1 MHGIVFDLAE
11 QLGFGGRI
19 MKSVLG
25 LKELNIIAKYLL
37 LVYIRE
43 GARSS
48 GLTDIG
54 ILLDKNTD
62 QKTTT
67 KTKQTKTRNKSV
79 KSY

>member
-1 MHGIVFDLAE
+1 
-11 QLGFGGRI
+11 

-62 QKTTT
+62 QKTT